1 MVLAI
6 TQARMSSTRL
16 PGKVMLEING
26 KTLLELHVLRI
37 KKSQKINRHVVAI
50 SDKKSDDVL
59 EAFCKAHN
67 IECYRGSE
75 NDVLDRFY
83 KVCKIIQ
90 PKHIVRLTADCPL
103 IDAAVVDQIIDMY
116 AGSKFDYV
124 SNTIHP
130 SFPDGLDAEV
140 FSFKVLERAWKEAS
154 LKSDREHVTP
164 YLWRNSD
171 LKGGNLFTSGDFRCD
186 TDYSKFR
193 LTVDEKE
200 DFLLIEKLVK
210 ELGHEKSWMD
220 YVNFI
225 SKNNINFNTGF
236 QRNEGYT
243 QSLKKD
249 THD

>member
-16 PGKVMLEING
+16 PGKVMMEIDG
-26 KTLLELHVLRI
+26 KTLLELHVSRI
-37 KKSQKINRHVVAI
+37 RKSQKIHKHVVAI
-50 SDKKSDDVL
+50 SDSKNDDVL
-59 EAFCKAHN
+59 ETFCKTHN

-75 NDVLDRFY
+75 NDVLDRFHA
-83 KVCKIIQ
+83 VCKIIQ
-90 PKHIVRLTADCPL
+90 PKHLVRLTADCPL
-103 IDAAVVDQIIDMY
+103 IDAAVVDRIIDMY
-116 AGSKFDYV
+116 ATSNCDYV
-124 SNTIHP
+124 SNTLHP

-154 LKSDREHVTP
+154 LISDREHVTP

-171 LKGGNLFTSGDFRCD
+171 LKGGNLFTSKDFRYD
-186 TDYSKFR
+186 TDYSQFR

-210 ELGHEKSWMD
+210 ELGHERPWID
-220 YVNFI
+220 YINFI
-225 SKNNINFNTGF
+225 IKNNINLNARFL
-236 QRNEGYT
+236 RNEGYT

-249 THD
+249 QHD